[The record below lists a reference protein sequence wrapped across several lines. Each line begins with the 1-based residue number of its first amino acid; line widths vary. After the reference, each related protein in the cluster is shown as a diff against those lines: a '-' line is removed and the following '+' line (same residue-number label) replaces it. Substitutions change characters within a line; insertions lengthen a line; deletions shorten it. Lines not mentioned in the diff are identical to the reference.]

1 MLRVSLLG
9 EQVIADDETGAVLT
23 RSPRSVALVAHLV
36 VHAGL
41 AQPRRLI
48 AGLFWPDSTDAQAL
62 TNLRRELHQ
71 LRRVL
76 GDPPSLAVTGRDLC
90 WRDTPSSRVDVRE
103 FDLARRAA
111 LAAADPG
118 EVAAHGQAAFAA
130 YRGELLPGLADDWV
144 LAARAELDRQCVEL
158 CDLLCR
164 TPSGDPAV
172 ALEAARRRIRL
183 RPLEETGYRTLMGLQ
198 ADAGDRAGAVS
209 TYHRCASVLERE
221 LGVVPAEPTR
231 AALRRL
237 LARPDPEPRRAA
249 APGLVGRAAEVA
261 RLGERWRAAASGRAG
276 VVLVRGDAGVGKTR
290 LVAELAA
297 LARAEGAVVAV
308 GRCFGTAGRVAL
320 APVAEWL
327 RTPAVQRAATSLD
340 PVWRTE
346 VDRLLPAARPTAA
359 GHPTVDAWQRLRFFE
374 GLARA
379 LTAGGR
385 PVLLVLD
392 NVQWCDEETRAFLAF
407 CLGLLPAAPLL
418 VAGTLRDGDLDARVA
433 AWTAQLRDDG
443 KLTELPLRPF
453 DADGT
458 AHLGEAVAGRP
469 LSASDRAVLHAA
481 TGGFPLYV
489 VEALRTNDSP
499 PSGRLTGVLRARL
512 EQPGPAAREVAG
524 LAAAAGRDFTL
535 ELLTEASDLDA
546 DTVVDAVDELWR
558 RRIVREFAGGYD
570 FAHDLLRE
578 AAYQQVSPPRRWL
591 LHRRL
596 AQGME
601 LLHADDTDAVAAE
614 LAEQYARGGRP
625 DRAVAH
631 YRRAA
636 AVAAGTFAH
645 AEAIRLLKAA
655 LALVRARPAS
665 ANRDRAEL
673 ELLEALAGPLN
684 AHHGYSSPELQHV
697 LERSLALAESSG
709 SKEAALTALL
719 ELWSSRFVQG
729 RTAEAHEAAER
740 ALALLAPG
748 TSAEQDGSA
757 HFIVAGSSLSLG
769 HDPAEA
775 LRHFELGADR
785 TRGASSWPIGTRP
798 DVHGPAWAAHA
809 HWLLGHDEAAV
820 ASSAAAITLA
830 REIEQPYSLAIALAY
845 AGITHQMRRDRRA
858 LWAAVTE
865 LHELCDRYGFAYYRE
880 WALVLGG
887 WSRGGAAGL
896 AAAQDGVAHLKAEGS
911 FARMPY
917 WLSLV
922 AELAGPEAARAT
934 LDAALAAGEARDD
947 RWWLPDVLRLRAA
960 HDADPVPRLRAA
972 AELARVQ
979 GSVALLRRAEADL
992 GAFGGPGG
1000 GAPGSGRSPGSRSVR
1015 SAS

>member
-9 EQVIADDETGAVLT
+9 EQVIADDESGAVLT

-36 VHAGL
+36 VHAGR
-41 AQPRRLI
+41 AQPRRLL

-76 GDPPSLAVTGRDLC
+76 GDPPALTVTGQDLC

-103 FDLARRAA
+103 FAAAHRAA

-118 EVAAHGQAAFAA
+118 AAVAHARAALAA
-130 YRGELLPGLADDWV
+130 YRDELLPGLADDWV
-144 LAARAELDRQCVEL
+144 LAARAELERQCVEL
-158 CDLLCR
+158 CDLICR
-164 TPSGDPAV
+164 TPSGDPAA
-172 ALEAARRRIRL
+172 ALAAARRRIAL

-198 ADAGDRAGAVS
+198 AEAGDRAGAVS

-249 APGLVGRAAEVA
+249 APGLVGRAAELA
-261 RLGERWRAAASGRAG
+261 RLGELWRTAAAGRAG
-276 VVLVRGDAGVGKTR
+276 FVLVRGDAGVGKTR
-290 LVAELAA
+290 LVTELAG
-297 LARAEGAVVAV
+297 LARAEGAVVAA
-308 GRCFGTAGRVAL
+308 GRCFGTPGRLAL

-327 RTPAVQRAATSLD
+327 RTPAVQKAAAALD
-340 PVWRTE
+340 PVWRAE
-346 VDRLLPAARPTAA
+346 VDRLLPATRTTGEHA
-359 GHPTVDAWQRLRFFE
+359 VVEAWQRLRFFE

-392 NVQWCDEETRAFLAF
+392 NAQWCDEETGAFVAF
-407 CLGLLPAAPLL
+407 CLGLLPEAPLL
-418 VAGTLRDGDLDARVA
+418 VVATLRDGDPGAGVA
-433 AWTAQLRDDG
+433 AWTGQLRDDG
-443 KLTELPLRPF
+443 RLAELPLRPF
-453 DADGT
+453 DAAGT
-458 AHLGEAVAGRP
+458 ARLAEAVAGRP
-469 LSASDRAVLHAA
+469 LSTSDRDLLHAA
-481 TGGFPLYV
+481 TGGYPLYV
-489 VEALRTNDSP
+489 VEALRAHDSP
-499 PSGRLTGVLRARL
+499 PAEGLAAVLRTRL
-512 EQPGPAAREVAG
+512 EQPGPAAREIAG
-524 LAAAAGRDFTL
+524 LAAAAGRDVTL

-558 RRIVREFAGGYD
+558 RRLVREFGGSYD
-570 FAHDLLRE
+570 FTHDLLRE
-578 AAYQQVSPPRRWL
+578 AAYEQISPPRRWL

-596 AQGME
+596 AQGLE
-601 LLHADDTDAVAAE
+601 LLHAGDTDAVAAQ

-645 AEAIRLLKAA
+645 AEAIRLLREA
-655 LALVRARPAS
+655 LDLVRARPAS
-665 ANRDRAEL
+665 GNRDRDEL
-673 ELLEALAGPLN
+673 AVLEALAGPLN
-684 AHHGYSSPELQHV
+684 AHQGYSSPELQRT
-697 LERSLALAESSG
+697 LERSLALAESLG
-709 SKEAALTALL
+709 DEEAALTALL

-729 RTAEAHEAAER
+729 RTVQAHEAAER
-740 ALALLAPG
+740 ALGLLAPG
-748 TSAEQDGSA
+748 TSAEQGGSA

-775 LRHFELGADR
+775 LKHFELGAER

-809 HWLLGHDEAAV
+809 HWLLGDEDAAV
-820 ASSAAAITLA
+820 ACGAEAIALA
-830 REIEQPYSLAIALAY
+830 RRIDHPYSLAIALAY
-845 AGITHQMRRDRRA
+845 AGITHQMRGDRRA
-858 LWAAVTE
+858 LEQAVAE
-865 LHELCDRYGFAYYRE
+865 LRALCDRYGFAYYRE

-887 WSRGGAAGL
+887 WARGGAAGL
-896 AAAQDGVAHLKAEGS
+896 AAAQEGVANLKAEGS

-922 AELAGPEAARAT
+922 AELSAPEAARAT

-947 RWWLPDVLRLRAA
+947 RWWLPEVLRLRAG

-979 GSVALLRRAEADL
+979 GSTALRERAEADL
-992 GAFGGPGG
+992 RRYP
-1000 GAPGSGRSPGSRSVR
+1000 R
-1015 SAS
+1015 

>member
-9 EQVIADDETGAVLT
+9 EQVITDDETGAVLT

-41 AQPRRLI
+41 AQPRRLL

-76 GDPPSLAVTGRDLC
+76 GELPSLAVTGRDLC

-111 LAAADPG
+111 LSASDPG
-118 EVAAHGQAAFAA
+118 DVVAHARAALAA

-144 LAARAELDRQCVEL
+144 LAARAELERQCVEL
-158 CDLLCR
+158 CDVLCR
-164 TPSGDPAV
+164 TPAGDPAV
-172 ALEAARRRIRL
+172 ALAAARLRIRL

-249 APGLVGRAAEVA
+249 APGLVGRAGELA
-261 RLGERWRAAASGRAG
+261 RLGDAWRAAAAGRAG
-276 VVLVRGDAGVGKTR
+276 IVLVRGDAGVGKTR

-297 LARAEGAVVAV
+297 LARAEGAVVAA
-308 GRCFGTAGRVAL
+308 GRCYGTPGRVAL

-327 RTPAVQRAATSLD
+327 RTPAVQRAAASLD

-346 VDRLLPAARPTAA
+346 VDRLLPAARPAA
-359 GHPTVDAWQRLRFFE
+359 RGHPTVDAWQRLRFFE

-392 NVQWCDEETRAFLAF
+392 NVQWCDEETGAFLAF
-407 CLGLLPAAPLL
+407 CLGLLPDAPLL
-418 VAGTLRDGDLDARVA
+418 VAGTLRDSDLDPGVA

-469 LSASDRAVLHAA
+469 LSTSDRTLLHAA
-481 TGGFPLYV
+481 TGGYPLYV

-558 RRIVREFAGGYD
+558 RRIVREFGGGYD
-570 FAHDLLRE
+570 FTHDLLRE

-601 LLHADDTDAVAAE
+601 LLHADDTDAVAAQ

-645 AEAIRLLKAA
+645 AEAIRLLKKA
-655 LALVRARPAS
+655 LDLVRERPAS
-665 ANRDRAEL
+665 GNRDRAEL
-673 ELLEALAGPLN
+673 AVLEALAGPLN
-684 AHHGYSSPELQHV
+684 AHHGYSSPELQQV
-697 LERSLALAESSG
+697 LERSLALAESAG
-709 SKEAALTALL
+709 SKESALTVLL

-740 ALALLAPG
+740 ALSLLAPG

-769 HDPAEA
+769 HDPADA
-775 LRHFELGADR
+775 LRHFEVGAER

-809 HWLLGHDEAAV
+809 HWLLGHDDAAV
-820 ASSAAAITLA
+820 ASSAAAIAVA
-830 REIEQPYSLAIALAY
+830 RGIEQPYSLAIALAY
-845 AGITHQMRRDRRA
+845 AGMTHQMRRDRRA
-858 LWAAVTE
+858 LWEVVTE
-865 LHELCDRYGFAYYRE
+865 LHDLCDRYGFAYYRE

-896 AAAQDGVAHLKAEGS
+896 AAAQEGVAHLKAEGS

-917 WLSLV
+917 WLTLV
-922 AELAGPEAARAT
+922 AELSGPAAARAT

-947 RWWLPDVLRLRAA
+947 RWWLPEVLRLRAA
-960 HDADPVPRLRAA
+960 HDPDPVPRLRAA
-972 AELARVQ
+972 AELARAQ
-979 GSVALLRRAEADL
+979 GSAALLRRAEADL
-992 GAFGGPGG
+992 GAFGG
-1000 GAPGSGRSPGSRSVR
+1000 GASG
-1015 SAS
+1015 

>member
-9 EQVIADDETGAVLT
+9 EQVIADDESGAVLT

-36 VHAGL
+36 VHAGR
-41 AQPRRLI
+41 AQPRRLL

-76 GDPPSLAVTGRDLC
+76 GDPPALTVTGQDLC

-103 FDLARRAA
+103 FAAAHRAA
-111 LAAADPG
+111 LAAAEPG
-118 EVAAHGQAAFAA
+118 EAVAHARAALAA

-144 LAARAELDRQCVEL
+144 LAARAELERQCVEL
-158 CDLLCR
+158 CDLICR
-164 TPSGDPAV
+164 TPSGDPAA
-172 ALEAARRRIRL
+172 ALAAARRRIAL

-198 ADAGDRAGAVS
+198 AEAGDRAGAVS

-249 APGLVGRAAEVA
+249 APGLVGRAAELA
-261 RLGERWRAAASGRAG
+261 RLGELWRTAAAGRAG
-276 VVLVRGDAGVGKTR
+276 FVLVRGDAGVGKTR
-290 LVAELAA
+290 LVTELAG
-297 LARAEGAVVAV
+297 LARADGAVVAA
-308 GRCFGTAGRVAL
+308 GRCFPAPGRLAL

-327 RTPAVQRAATSLD
+327 RTPAVRQAAASLD
-340 PVWRTE
+340 PVWRAE
-346 VDRLLPAARPTAA
+346 VDRLVPATRTSGEHA
-359 GHPTVDAWQRLRFFE
+359 VVEAWQRLRFFE

-392 NVQWCDEETRAFLAF
+392 NAQWCDEETGAFVAF
-407 CLGLLPAAPLL
+407 CLGLLPEAPLL
-418 VAGTLRDGDLDARVA
+418 VVATLRDGDPAAGVA
-433 AWTAQLRDDG
+433 AWTGQLRDDG
-443 KLTELPLRPF
+443 RLTELPLRPF

-458 AHLGEAVAGRP
+458 ARLGAAVAGRP
-469 LSASDRAVLHAA
+469 LSTSDRDLLHAA
-481 TGGFPLYV
+481 TGGYPLYV
-489 VEALRTNDSP
+489 VEALRAHDSP
-499 PSGRLTGVLRARL
+499 PAEGLAAVLRTRL
-512 EQPGPAAREVAG
+512 EQPGPAAREIAG
-524 LAAAAGRDFTL
+524 LAAAAGRDVTL

-558 RRIVREFAGGYD
+558 RRLVREFGGSYD
-570 FAHDLLRE
+570 FTHDLLRE
-578 AAYQQVSPPRRWL
+578 AAYEQISPPRRWL

-596 AQGME
+596 AQGLE
-601 LLHADDTDAVAAE
+601 LLHAGDTDAVAAQ

-645 AEAIRLLKAA
+645 AEAIRLLREA
-655 LALVRARPAS
+655 LDLVRARPAS
-665 ANRDRAEL
+665 GNRDRDEL
-673 ELLEALAGPLN
+673 AVLEALAGPLN
-684 AHHGYSSPELQHV
+684 AHQGYSSPELQRT
-697 LERSLALAESSG
+697 LERSLALAESLG
-709 SKEAALTALL
+709 DEEAALTALL

-729 RTAEAHEAAER
+729 RTVQAHEAAER
-740 ALALLAPG
+740 ALELLAPG
-748 TSAEQDGSA
+748 TSAEQSGSA

-775 LRHFELGADR
+775 LRHFDLGAER

-809 HWLLGHDEAAV
+809 HWLLGHEDAAV
-820 ASSAAAITLA
+820 ACGAEAIALA
-830 REIEQPYSLAIALAY
+830 RRIDHPYSLAIALAY
-845 AGITHQMRRDRRA
+845 AGITHQMRGDRRA
-858 LWAAVTE
+858 LGQAVAE
-865 LHELCDRYGFAYYRE
+865 LRALCDRYGFAYYRE

-887 WSRGGAAGL
+887 WARGDATGL
-896 AAAQDGVAHLKAEGS
+896 AAAQQGVANLKAEGS

-922 AELAGPEAARAT
+922 AELSPPEAARAT

-947 RWWLPDVLRLRAA
+947 RWWLPEVLRLRAA
-960 HDADPVPRLRAA
+960 HDVDPVPRLRAA
-972 AELARVQ
+972 VELARAQ
-979 GSVALLRRAEADL
+979 GSTALRERAEADL
-992 GAFGGPGG
+992 
-1000 GAPGSGRSPGSRSVR
+1000 RRR
-1015 SAS
+1015 R

>member
-9 EQVIADDETGAVLT
+9 EQVIADDESGAVLT
-23 RSPRSVALVAHLV
+23 RSPRSVALVAYLV

-41 AQPRRLI
+41 AQPRRRI

-103 FDLARRAA
+103 FAAAHRAA
-111 LAAADPG
+111 LAAGDDGGLAHAH
-118 EVAAHGQAAFAA
+118 AALAA

-158 CDLLCR
+158 CDLICR
-164 TPSGDPAV
+164 TPSGDPAA
-172 ALEAARRRIRL
+172 ALAAARRRIRL

-198 ADAGDRAGAVS
+198 AEAGDRAGAVS

-221 LGVVPAEPTR
+221 LGVGPAEPTR

-237 LARPDPEPRRAA
+237 LARPEPEVRRAA
-249 APGLVGRAAEVA
+249 APGLVGRAAELA
-261 RLGERWRAAASGRAG
+261 RLGEAWRTASAGRAG

-290 LVAELAA
+290 LVTELAG
-297 LARAEGAVVAV
+297 LARADGAVVAA
-308 GRCFGTAGRVAL
+308 GRCFGSAGRLPL
-320 APVAEWL
+320 APVADWL
-327 RTPAVQRAATSLD
+327 RTPAVQRAAVALD
-340 PVWRTE
+340 PVWRAE
-346 VDRLLPAARPTAA
+346 VDRLLPAARPAA
-359 GHPTVDAWQRLRFFE
+359 GGHPAVDAWQRLRFFE

-379 LTAGGR
+379 LTAGGQ

-392 NVQWCDEETRAFLAF
+392 NVQWCDEETGAFLAF
-407 CLGLLPAAPLL
+407 CLGLLPDAPLL
-418 VAGTLRDGDLDARVA
+418 VAATLRDGDVDARVES
-433 AWTAQLRDDG
+433 WTTHLRDEG
-443 KLTELPLRPF
+443 KLTELALRPF

-458 AHLGEAVAGRP
+458 ARLGEAVAGRP
-469 LSASDRAVLHAA
+469 LSPSDRTLLHAA

-489 VEALRTNDSP
+489 VEALRANASP
-499 PSGRLTGVLRARL
+499 PSGRLSGVLRARL

-558 RRIVREFAGGYD
+558 RRLVREVGGGYD
-570 FAHDLLRE
+570 FTHDLLRD

-596 AQGME
+596 AQGLE
-601 LLHADDTDAVAAE
+601 LLHAGDTDAVAAQ

-625 DRAVAH
+625 DRAVEH

-636 AVAAGTFAH
+636 AVAARTFAH
-645 AEAIRLLKAA
+645 AEAIRLLGEA
-655 LALVRARPAS
+655 LTLVRARPAS
-665 ANRDRAEL
+665 GNRDRAEL
-673 ELLEALAGPLN
+673 AVLEALAGPLN
-684 AHHGYSSPELQHV
+684 ARHGYSSPELQHV
-697 LERSLALAESSG
+697 LERSLALAEAVG
-709 SKEAALTALL
+709 SKDSALTALL

-729 RTAEAHEAAER
+729 RTALAHESAER
-740 ALALLAPG
+740 ALTLVPG
-748 TSAEQDGSA
+748 TNPALSGSA
-757 HFIVAGSSLSLG
+757 HFIVAGSSVSLG
-769 HDPAEA
+769 RPAEG
-775 LRHFELGADR
+775 LRHFELGAER
-785 TRGASSWPIGTRP
+785 TRDASTWPIGTRP
-798 DVHGPAWAAHA
+798 DIHGPAWAAHA
-809 HWLLGHDEAAV
+809 HWLLGHDDAAV
-820 ASSAAAITLA
+820 ASSAEAVGRARAAGH
-830 REIEQPYSLAIALAY
+830 PYSLTIALAY
-845 AGITHQMRRDRRA
+845 AGITHQLRRDRRA
-858 LWAAVTE
+858 LWAAVAE
-865 LHELCDRYGFAYYRE
+865 LHDLCDRYGFAYYRE

-896 AAAQDGVAHLKAEGS
+896 AAAQEGVANLKAEGA

-917 WLSLV
+917 WLTLV
-922 AELAGPEAARAT
+922 ADLSAPEAARAT

-947 RWWLPDVLRLRAA
+947 RWWLPEVLRLRAA
-960 HDADPVPRLRAA
+960 HDTDPVPRLRAA
-972 AELARVQ
+972 AELARAH
-979 GSVALLRRAEADL
+979 GSVALLRRCEADL
-992 GAFGGPGG
+992 GVRA
-1000 GAPGSGRSPGSRSVR
+1000 ASGRS
-1015 SAS
+1015 

>member
-9 EQVIADDETGAVLT
+9 EQVIADDESGAVLT

-36 VHAGL
+36 VHAGR
-41 AQPRRLI
+41 AQPRRLL

-76 GDPPSLAVTGRDLC
+76 GDPPSLTVTGQDLC
-90 WRDTPSSRVDVRE
+90 WRDTSSSRVDVRE
-103 FDLARRAA
+103 FDVARMAA

-118 EVAAHGQAAFAA
+118 EAVAHAGAALAT
-130 YRGELLPGLADDWV
+130 YRGELLPALADDWV

-158 CDLLCR
+158 CDLICR
-164 TPSGDPAV
+164 TSSADPAA
-172 ALEAARRRIRL
+172 ALAAARRRIAL

-198 ADAGDRAGAVS
+198 AEAGDRAGAVS
-209 TYHRCASVLERE
+209 TYHRCASILERE

-237 LARPDPEPRRAA
+237 LARPDHEPRRAA
-249 APGLVGRAAEVA
+249 APGLVGRAAELA
-261 RLGERWRAAASGRAG
+261 RLGETWRAAAAGRAG
-276 VVLVRGDAGVGKTR
+276 FVLVRGDAGVGKTR
-290 LVAELAA
+290 LVAELAG
-297 LARAEGAVVAV
+297 LARAEGAVVAA
-308 GRCFGTAGRVAL
+308 GRCFGTPGRLAL
-320 APVAEWL
+320 APVADWL
-327 RTPAVQRAATSLD
+327 RTPAVQRAAAALD
-340 PVWRTE
+340 PVWRAE
-346 VDRLLPAARPTAA
+346 VDRLLPATRTAVGGPLRDA
-359 GHPTVDAWQRLRFFE
+359 GAWQRLRFFE

-392 NVQWCDEETRAFLAF
+392 NAQWCDEETGAFLTF
-407 CLGLLPAAPLL
+407 CLGLLPDAPLL
-418 VAGTLRDGDLDARVA
+418 VAGTLREGDQDRGVT

-443 KLTELPLRPF
+443 RLTELPLRPF
-453 DADGT
+453 DAVGT
-458 AHLGEAVAGRP
+458 ARLGEAVAGRA
-469 LSASDRAVLHAA
+469 LSASDRELLYAA
-481 TGGFPLYV
+481 TGGYPLYV
-489 VEALRTNDSP
+489 VEALRAHDSP
-499 PSGRLTGVLRARL
+499 PAEGLAAVLRTRL
-512 EQPGPAAREVAG
+512 EQPGPAAREIAG

-535 ELLTEASDLDA
+535 DLLTEASDLDA

-558 RRIVREFAGGYD
+558 RRIVREFGGAYD
-570 FAHDLLRE
+570 FTHDLLRE

-596 AQGME
+596 AQGLE
-601 LLHADDTDAVAAE
+601 LLHAEDTDAVAAQ
-614 LAEQYARGGRP
+614 LAVQYARGGRP

-645 AEAIRLLKAA
+645 AEAIRLLREA
-655 LALVRARPAS
+655 LVLVRARPAS
-665 ANRDRAEL
+665 GHRDRDEL
-673 ELLEALAGPLN
+673 AVLEALAGPLN
-684 AHHGYSSPELQHV
+684 AHQGYSSPELQRT
-697 LERSLALAESSG
+697 LERSLALAESLG
-709 SKEAALTALL
+709 DGEAALTALL

-729 RTAEAHEAAER
+729 RTADAYEAAER
-740 ALALLAPG
+740 ALALIVPG
-748 TSAEQDGSA
+748 TSAEQSGSA

-775 LRHFELGADR
+775 LRHFDLGAER

-809 HWLLGHDEAAV
+809 HWLLGHDDAAV
-820 ASSAAAITLA
+820 ACGAEAIALA
-830 REIEQPYSLAIALAY
+830 RRIDQPYSLAIALAY

-858 LWAAVTE
+858 LGAVAAE
-865 LHELCDRYGFAYYRE
+865 LRALCDRYGFAYYRE

-887 WSRGGAAGL
+887 WSLGGAAGL
-896 AAAQDGVAHLKAEGS
+896 AAAQRGLANLKAEGA

-917 WLSLV
+917 WLALV
-922 AELAGPEAARAT
+922 AELSAPDAARAT
-934 LDAALAAGEARDD
+934 LDAALAAGQARDD
-947 RWWLPDVLRLRAA
+947 RWWLPEVLRLRAA
-960 HDADPVPRLRAA
+960 YDADPVPRLRAA
-972 AELARVQ
+972 AELARAQ

-992 GAFGGPGG
+992 A
-1000 GAPGSGRSPGSRSVR
+1000 GRSPS
-1015 SAS
+1015 

>member
-9 EQVIADDETGAVLT
+9 EQVIADDPAGTVLT

-36 VHAGL
+36 VHAGRP
-41 AQPRRLI
+41 QPRRLL

-76 GDPPSLAVTGRDLC
+76 GDPPSLAVTGQDLC

-103 FDLARRAA
+103 FALAHQAA
-111 LAAADPG
+111 LAASDPG
-118 EVAAHGQAAFAA
+118 EAVAHARTALAA

-144 LAARAELDRQCVEL
+144 LAARAELERQCVEL
-158 CDLLCR
+158 CDLICR
-164 TPSGDPAV
+164 TPAGDPAA
-172 ALEAARRRIRL
+172 ALAAARRPIRL

-237 LARPDPEPRRAA
+237 LVRAGPEVRRAA
-249 APGLVGRAAEVA
+249 ATGLVGRAAELT
-261 RLGERWRAAASGRAG
+261 RLGQRWHAAAAGRPG

-290 LVAELAA
+290 LVTELAG
-297 LARAEGAVVAV
+297 LARADGAVVAT
-308 GRCFGTAGRVAL
+308 GRCFGSAGRLPL
-320 APVAEWL
+320 APVADWL
-327 RTPAVQRAATSLD
+327 RTPAVQRAGAALD
-340 PVWRTE
+340 PVWRAE
-346 VDRLLPAARPTAA
+346 VERLLPAARPATG

-392 NVQWCDEETRAFLAF
+392 NVQWCDEETLAFLAF
-407 CLGLLPAAPLL
+407 ALGLLPDAPLL
-418 VAGTLRDGDLDARVA
+418 VAGTLRDGDLDPGLA
-433 AWTAQLRDDG
+433 AWTSQLRDDG

-458 AHLGEAVAGRP
+458 AHLAEAVAGHP
-469 LSASDRAVLHAA
+469 LPAADHALLHAA

-489 VEALRTNDSP
+489 VEALRTRDSP
-499 PSGRLTGVLRARL
+499 PSGRLDGVLRTRL
-512 EQPGPAAREVAG
+512 EQPGPAAREIAG
-524 LAAAAGRDFTL
+524 LAAAAGRDVTL

-546 DTVVDAVDELWR
+546 DTVVEAVDELWR
-558 RRIVREFAGGYD
+558 RRILREVGGGYD
-570 FAHDLLRE
+570 FTHDLLRE

-596 AQGME
+596 AQGLE
-601 LLHADDTDAVAAE
+601 LLHAEDPDAVAAQ

-625 DRAVAH
+625 DRAVEH

-636 AVAAGTFAH
+636 AVAARTFAH
-645 AEAIRLLKAA
+645 AEAIRLLEEA
-655 LALVRARPAS
+655 LTLVRARPAS
-665 ANRDRAEL
+665 GNRDRAEL
-673 ELLEALAGPLN
+673 AVLEALAGPLN
-684 AHHGYSSPELQHV
+684 AHRGYSSPELQHV
-697 LERSLALAESSG
+697 LERSLELAESSG
-709 SKEAALTALL
+709 SKESALTALL

-729 RTAEAHEAAER
+729 RTAEAHQAAER
-740 ALALLAPG
+740 ALTLVRPG
-748 TSAEQDGSA
+748 TRAEQSGSA
-757 HFIVAGSSLSLG
+757 HFIVAGSALSLG

-775 LRHFELGADR
+775 LRHFELGVER
-785 TRGASSWPIGTRP
+785 TRDASSWPIGTRP

-809 HWLLGHDEAAV
+809 HWLLGHDDAAV
-820 ASSAAAITLA
+820 ASSADAIALA
-830 REIEQPYSLAIALAY
+830 RRIEQPYSLAIALAY
-845 AGITHQMRRDRRA
+845 AGITHQMRRDRTA
-858 LWAAVTE
+858 LWAAVSE
-865 LHELCDRYGFAYYRE
+865 LHALCDRYGFAYYRE
-880 WALVLGG
+880 WALLLGG
-887 WSRGGAAGL
+887 WARGDAAGL
-896 AAAQDGVAHLKAEGS
+896 AAAQQGVANLKAEGS

-922 AELAGPEAARAT
+922 AELADAETARAT

-947 RWWLPDVLRLRAA
+947 RWWLPEVLRLRAA
-960 HDADPVPRLRAA
+960 HDVDPGPRLRAA
-972 AELARVQ
+972 AELARAQ
-979 GSVALLRRAEADL
+979 GSVALRRRAEADL
-992 GAFGGPGG
+992 G
-1000 GAPGSGRSPGSRSVR
+1000 VR
-1015 SAS
+1015 LPS

>member
-9 EQVIADDETGAVLT
+9 EQVIADDTTGTVLT

-41 AQPRRLI
+41 AQPRRLL

-103 FDLARRAA
+103 FDLAHQAA
-111 LAAADPG
+111 LAAEDPG
-118 EVAAHGQAAFAA
+118 AAVAHARTALAA

-144 LAARAELDRQCVEL
+144 LAARAELDRRCVEL
-158 CDLLCR
+158 CDLICS
-164 TPSGDPAV
+164 TPAGDPAA
-172 ALEAARRRIRL
+172 ALAAARRRIRL

-237 LARPDPEPRRAA
+237 LARPGPEVRRAA
-249 APGLVGRAAEVA
+249 ATALVGRAAELA
-261 RLGERWRAAASGRAG
+261 RLGERWHAAAAGRAG
-276 VVLVRGDAGVGKTR
+276 VVLVRGDPGVGKTR
-290 LVAELAA
+290 LVTELAG
-297 LARAEGAVVAV
+297 LARAEGAVVAT
-308 GRCFGTAGRVAL
+308 GRCFGSAGRLPL
-320 APVAEWL
+320 APVADWL
-327 RTPAVQRAATSLD
+327 RTPALQRATGSLD
-340 PVWRTE
+340 PLWRAE
-346 VDRLLPAARPTAA
+346 VARLLPAARPDGGQATLE
-359 GHPTVDAWQRLRFFE
+359 AWQRPRFFE

-392 NVQWCDEETRAFLAF
+392 NVQWCDEETGAFLAF
-407 CLGLLPAAPLL
+407 CLGLLPDAPLL
-418 VAGTLRDGDLDARVA
+418 VAATLREGTPAPGVPS
-433 AWTAQLRDDG
+433 WTAQLRDDG
-443 KLTELPLRPF
+443 RLTELPLGPF
-453 DADGT
+453 DAGGT
-458 AHLGEAVAGRP
+458 ALLGEAVAGRP
-469 LSASDRAVLHAA
+469 LTASDREVLHAA
-481 TGGFPLYV
+481 TGGYPLFV
-489 VEALRTNDSP
+489 VEALRAGDAP
-499 PSGRLTGVLRARL
+499 PTESLGAVLRARL
-512 EQPGPAAREVAG
+512 AQPGPAAREVAG

-558 RRIVREFAGGYD
+558 RRILREVGGGYD
-570 FAHDLLRE
+570 FTHDLLRE

-596 AQGME
+596 AQGLE
-601 LLHADDTDAVAAE
+601 LLHADDADAVAAQ

-625 DRAVAH
+625 DRAVTS

-636 AVAAGTFAH
+636 AVATRTFAH
-645 AEAIRLLKAA
+645 AEAIRLLEAA

-665 ANRDRAEL
+665 GTRDRTEHAVLDE
-673 ELLEALAGPLN
+673 LAGPLN
-684 AHHGYSSPELQHV
+684 ARHGYSSPQLQQTV
-697 LERSLALAESSG
+697 ERALVLAE
-709 SKEAALTALL
+709 AAGDPAATVTALL
-719 ELWSSRFVQG
+719 AVFSSRFVQG
-729 RTAEAHEAAER
+729 RTAQAHEVAER
-740 ALALLAPG
+740 ALELLGPDAAAAETG
-748 TSAEQDGSA
+748 TA
-757 HFIVAGSSLSLG
+757 HFAYAGSSVSLG
-769 HDPAEA
+769 RPAA
-775 LRHFELGADR
+775 AVRHFALAAAR
-785 TRGASSWPIGTRP
+785 TRDLPRLPVGTRP

-809 HWLLGHDEAAV
+809 HWLLGDDDAAV
-820 ASSAAAITLA
+820 ASAAEAVA
-830 REIEQPYSLAIALAY
+830 RARAVDDPYSLAIGLAY
-845 AGITHQMRRDRRA
+845 AGVTHQMRRDGPA
-858 LWAAVTE
+858 LWAAVSE
-865 LHELCDRYGFAYYRE
+865 LHALCDRYGFAYYRE

-896 AAAQDGVAHLKAEGS
+896 AAAQEGVANLKAEGS

-917 WLSLV
+917 WLALV
-922 AELAGPEAARAT
+922 AELAEPAAARAT

-947 RWWLPDVLRLRAA
+947 RWWLPEVLRLRAA

-972 AELARVQ
+972 AELARAQ
-979 GSVALLRRAEADL
+979 GSVALRRRAEADL
-992 GAFGGPGG
+992 G
-1000 GAPGSGRSPGSRSVR
+1000 VR
-1015 SAS
+1015 LPS

>member
-9 EQVIADDETGAVLT
+9 EQVIADEETGTVLT

-41 AQPRRLI
+41 AQPRRRI

-76 GDPPSLAVTGRDLC
+76 GDPPSLDVTGRDLC

-103 FDLARRAA
+103 FDAARRAA
-111 LAAADPG
+111 LAAEDPG
-118 EVAAHGQAAFAA
+118 EVLGHARAALAL

-158 CDLLCR
+158 CDLICA
-164 TPSGDPAV
+164 TPSGDPAA
-172 ALEAARRRIRL
+172 ALAAARRRIRL

-209 TYHRCASVLERE
+209 TYHQCASVLERE
-221 LGVVPAEPTR
+221 LGVVPSEPTR

-237 LARPDPEPRRAA
+237 LARPEPEPRRAA
-249 APGLVGRAAEVA
+249 VLGLVGRAAELA
-261 RLGERWRAAASGRAG
+261 RLGELWRAAAAGRSGM
-276 VVLVRGDAGVGKTR
+276 VLVRGDAGVGKTR
-290 LVAELAA
+290 LVGELAA
-297 LARAEGAVVAV
+297 LARAEGAVVAA
-308 GRCFGTAGRVAL
+308 GRCFGTPGRLAL
-320 APVAEWL
+320 APVADWL
-327 RTPAVQRAATSLD
+327 RTPAVQRAAASLD
-340 PVWRTE
+340 PVWRAE
-346 VDRLLPAARPTAA
+346 VDRLLPATPPVAG

-392 NVQWCDEETRAFLAF
+392 NAQWCDEETSAFVTF
-407 CLGLLPAAPLL
+407 CLGLLPKAPLL
-418 VAGTLRDGDLDARVA
+418 VAGTLRDGDLDARVES
-433 AWTAQLRDDG
+433 WTAQLRDDG
-443 KLTELPLRPF
+443 RLAELPLRPF

-469 LSASDRAVLHAA
+469 LSESDRTVLYAA

-489 VEALRTNDSP
+489 VEALRTSASP
-499 PSGRLTGVLRARL
+499 PSGRLAGVLRARL
-512 EQPGPAAREVAG
+512 EQPGAAAREVAG

-558 RRIVREFAGGYD
+558 RRIVREFGGSYD
-570 FAHDLLRE
+570 FTHDLLRE

-596 AQGME
+596 AQGLE
-601 LLHADDTDAVAAE
+601 LLHAEDTDAVAAQ

-631 YRRAA
+631 YRQAA
-636 AVAAGTFAH
+636 SVAARTFAH
-645 AEAIRLLKAA
+645 AEAIRLLNEA

-665 ANRDRAEL
+665 GNRDRDEL
-673 ELLEALAGPLN
+673 AVLEALAGPLN
-684 AHHGYSSPELQHV
+684 AHQGYSSPELQRV
-697 LERSLALAESSG
+697 LERSLALAESLG
-709 SKEAALTALL
+709 SKESALTALL

-729 RTAEAHEAAER
+729 KTVQAHEAAER
-740 ALALLAPG
+740 SLTLIAPG
-748 TSAEQDGSA
+748 TSAEQSGSA

-769 HDPAEA
+769 HPGEA
-775 LRHFELGADR
+775 LRHFELGAER
-785 TRGASSWPIGTRP
+785 TRGASTWPIGTRP
-798 DVHGPAWAAHA
+798 DIHGPAWAAHA
-809 HWLLGHDEAAV
+809 HWLLGHDDEAV
-820 ASSAAAITLA
+820 ASSDRAIALA
-830 REIEQPYSLAIALAY
+830 RRIDHPYSLTIALAY

-858 LWAAVTE
+858 LWAAVSE
-865 LHELCDRYGFAYYRE
+865 LHALCDRFGFAYYRE

-896 AAAQDGVAHLKAEGS
+896 AAAQEGVANLKAAGS

-917 WLSLV
+917 WLTLV
-922 AELAGPEAARAT
+922 ADLSAPEAARAT
-934 LDAALAAGEARDD
+934 LDAALAAAEARDD
-947 RWWLPDVLRLRAA
+947 RWWLPEVLRLRAA
-960 HDADPVPRLRAA
+960 FDADRVPRLRAA
-972 AELARVQ
+972 AGLARAQ
-979 GSVALLRRAEADL
+979 GSVALLWRAEADL
-992 GAFGGPGG
+992 GVRPAAGG
-1000 GAPGSGRSPGSRSVR
+1000 R
-1015 SAS
+1015 

>member
-9 EQVIADDETGAVLT
+9 EQVIADDESGAVLT

-36 VHAGL
+36 VHAGR
-41 AQPRRLI
+41 AQPRRLL

-76 GDPPSLAVTGRDLC
+76 GDPPSLSVTGQDLC

-103 FDLARRAA
+103 FAVAHRAA
-111 LAAADPG
+111 LAAEDPG
-118 EVAAHGQAAFAA
+118 DAVGHARVALAA

-144 LAARAELDRQCVEL
+144 LAARAELERQCVEL
-158 CDLLCR
+158 CDLICR
-164 TPSGDPAV
+164 TPSGDPAT
-172 ALEAARRRIRL
+172 ALAAARRRIAL

-198 ADAGDRAGAVS
+198 AEAGDRAGAVS

-237 LARPDPEPRRAA
+237 LVRPDAEPRRAA
-249 APGLVGRAAEVA
+249 APGLVGRAAELA
-261 RLGERWRAAASGRAG
+261 RLGELWRTAAAGRAG
-276 VVLVRGDAGVGKTR
+276 LVLVRGDAGVGKTR
-290 LVAELAA
+290 LVTELAGA
-297 LARAEGAVVAV
+297 ARAEGATVAA
-308 GRCFGTAGRVAL
+308 GRCFGTPGRLAL

-327 RTPAVQRAATSLD
+327 RTPAVQRAAAALD
-340 PVWRTE
+340 PVWRAE
-346 VDRLLPAARPTAA
+346 VDRLRPATRTAGG
-359 GHPTVDAWQRLRFFE
+359 GHPTVEAWQRLRFFE

-392 NVQWCDEETRAFLAF
+392 NAQWCDEETGAFLTF
-407 CLGLLPAAPLL
+407 CFGLLPDAPLL
-418 VAGTLRDGDLDARVA
+418 VAATLRDGDPGAGVP
-433 AWTAQLRDDG
+433 AWTAPLRDDG
-443 KLTELPLRPF
+443 RLTELPLRPL

-458 AHLGEAVAGRP
+458 ARLGRAVAGRP
-469 LSASDRAVLHAA
+469 LSTSDRDLLHAA
-481 TGGFPLYV
+481 TGGYPLYV
-489 VEALRTNDSP
+489 VEALRAHDSP
-499 PSGRLTGVLRARL
+499 PAEGLAAVLRTRL
-512 EQPGPAAREVAG
+512 EQPGPAAREIAG
-524 LAAAAGRDFTL
+524 LAAAAGREVTL

-558 RRIVREFAGGYD
+558 RRLVREFGGSYD
-570 FAHDLLRE
+570 FTHDLLRE
-578 AAYQQVSPPRRWL
+578 TAYQQVSPPRRWL

-596 AQGME
+596 AQGLE
-601 LLHADDTDAVAAE
+601 LLHAGDTDAVAAQ

-645 AEAIRLLKAA
+645 AEAIRLLREA

-665 ANRDRAEL
+665 GNRDRDEL
-673 ELLEALAGPLN
+673 AVLEALAGPLN
-684 AHHGYSSPELQHV
+684 AHRGYSSPELQRT
-697 LERSLALAESSG
+697 LERSLQLAESLG
-709 SKEAALTALL
+709 DAEAALTALL

-729 RTAEAHEAAER
+729 RTVQAHEAAER
-740 ALALLAPG
+740 ALGLLAPG
-748 TSAEQDGSA
+748 TSAEQGGSA

-775 LRHFELGADR
+775 LRHFELGAER
-785 TRGASSWPIGTRP
+785 TRDASSWPIGTRP

-809 HWLLGHDEAAV
+809 HWLLGHEDAAV
-820 ASSAAAITLA
+820 ACGAEAIALA
-830 REIEQPYSLAIALAY
+830 RRIDHPYSLAIALAY
-845 AGITHQMRRDRRA
+845 AAITHQMRRDRPALVATVAELRA
-858 LWAAVTE
+858 
-865 LHELCDRYGFAYYRE
+865 LCDRYGFAYYRE

-887 WSRGGAAGL
+887 WARGDAAGL
-896 AAAQDGVAHLKAEGS
+896 AAAQEGVANLKAEGS

-922 AELAGPEAARAT
+922 AELSAPEAARAT

-947 RWWLPDVLRLRAA
+947 RWWLPEVLRQRAGY
-960 HDADPVPRLRAA
+960 DADPVPRLRTAV
-972 AELARVQ
+972 ELARAQ
-979 GSVALLRRAEADL
+979 GSIALRRRAEADL
-992 GAFGGPGG
+992 SVA
-1000 GAPGSGRSPGSRSVR
+1000 SPS
-1015 SAS
+1015 

>member
-9 EQVIADDETGAVLT
+9 EQVIADDATGTVLT

-41 AQPRRLI
+41 AQPRRLL

-76 GDPPSLAVTGRDLC
+76 GDLPSLAVTGQDLC

-103 FDLARRAA
+103 FDVARRAA
-111 LAAADPG
+111 LAAEDPG
-118 EVAAHGQAAFAA
+118 EAVTHAQAALAA

-158 CDLLCR
+158 CDLICR
-164 TPSGDPAV
+164 TPAGDPAA
-172 ALEAARRRIRL
+172 ALAAARRRIRL

-237 LARPDPEPRRAA
+237 LARPGPEVRRAA
-249 APGLVGRAAEVA
+249 ATGLVGRAAELA
-261 RLGERWRAAASGRAG
+261 RLGERWHAAAAGRAG
-276 VVLVRGDAGVGKTR
+276 IVLVRGDAGVGKTR
-290 LVAELAA
+290 LVTELAG
-297 LARAEGAVVAV
+297 LARAEGAVVAT
-308 GRCFGTAGRVAL
+308 GRCFGSAGGLPL
-320 APVAEWL
+320 APVADWL
-327 RTPAVQRAATSLD
+327 RTPAVQRAAAALD
-340 PVWRTE
+340 PGWRAE
-346 VDRLLPAARPTAA
+346 VDRLRPAARPAGD

-392 NVQWCDEETRAFLAF
+392 NAQWCDEETGAFLAF
-407 CLGLLPAAPLL
+407 CLGLMPDAPLL
-418 VAGTLRDGDLDARVA
+418 VAGTLRDGDLDPGVA
-433 AWTAQLRDDG
+433 AWTGRLRDDG

-458 AHLGEAVAGRP
+458 AELGEAVAGRP
-469 LSASDRAVLHAA
+469 LSASDRTLLHAA

-489 VEALRTNDSP
+489 VEALRTNASP
-499 PSGRLTGVLRARL
+499 PSGRLDGVLRARL

-546 DTVVDAVDELWR
+546 DTVVEAVDELWR
-558 RRIVREFAGGYD
+558 RRIVREVGGGYD
-570 FAHDLLRE
+570 FTHDLLRE

-596 AQGME
+596 AQGLE
-601 LLHADDTDAVAAE
+601 LLHAEDPDAVAAQ

-625 DRAVAH
+625 DRAVEH

-636 AVAAGTFAH
+636 AVAARTFAH
-645 AEAIRLLKAA
+645 AEAIRLLKEA
-655 LALVRARPAS
+655 LDLVRARPAS
-665 ANRDRAEL
+665 GNRDRAEL
-673 ELLEALAGPLN
+673 DVLEALAGPLN
-684 AHHGYSSPELQHV
+684 AHQGYSSLELQHV

-709 SKEAALTALL
+709 GKESALTALL

-729 RTAEAHEAAER
+729 RTAEAHQAAER
-740 ALALLAPG
+740 ALTLLVPG
-748 TSAEQDGSA
+748 TSAEQGGSA
-757 HFIVAGSSLSLG
+757 HFIVAGSSLTLG

-775 LRHFELGADR
+775 LRHFELGAER

-809 HWLLGHDEAAV
+809 HWLLGHDDAAV
-820 ASSAAAITLA
+820 ASSADAIALA
-830 REIEQPYSLAIALAY
+830 RRIEQPYSLAIALAY
-845 AGITHQMRRDRRA
+845 AGITHQMRRDRPA
-858 LWAAVTE
+858 LWAAVSE
-865 LHELCDRYGFAYYRE
+865 LHALCDRYGFAYYRE

-887 WSRGGAAGL
+887 WARGGAAGL
-896 AAAQDGVAHLKAEGS
+896 AAAQEGVANLKAEGS

-917 WLSLV
+917 WLTLV
-922 AELAGPEAARAT
+922 AELADPAAARAT

-947 RWWLPDVLRLRAA
+947 RWWLPEVLRLRAA

-979 GSVALLRRAEADL
+979 GSVALRRRAEADL
-992 GAFGGPGG
+992 
-1000 GAPGSGRSPGSRSVR
+1000 SVR
-1015 SAS
+1015 LPS

>member
-1 MLRVSLLG
+1 MLRVALLG
-9 EQVIADDETGAVLT
+9 EQVIADDESGAVLT

-36 VHAGL
+36 LHAGR
-41 AQPRRLI
+41 AQPRRLL

-76 GDPPSLAVTGRDLC
+76 GDPPPLTVTGQDLC
-90 WRDTPSSRVDVRE
+90 WRDSPSSRVDVRE
-103 FDLARRAA
+103 FAVAHRAA
-111 LAAADPG
+111 LAAGDPG
-118 EVAAHGQAAFAA
+118 EAVGHARAALAA
-130 YRGELLPGLADDWV
+130 YRGDLLPGLADDWV
-144 LAARAELDRQCVEL
+144 LAARAELERQCVEL
-158 CDLLCR
+158 CDLIGR
-164 TPSGDPAV
+164 TPSDDPAT
-172 ALEAARRRIRL
+172 ALAAARRRIAL

-198 ADAGDRAGAVS
+198 AEAGDRAGAVS

-237 LARPDPEPRRAA
+237 LARPDPEPRRPA
-249 APGLVGRAAEVA
+249 APGLVGRATELA
-261 RLGERWRAAASGRAG
+261 RLGELWRTAAAGRAG
-276 VVLVRGDAGVGKTR
+276 LVLVRGDAGVGKTR
-290 LVAELAA
+290 LVSELAA
-297 LARAEGAVVAV
+297 SARAEGAVVAA
-308 GRCFGTAGRVAL
+308 GRCFGTPGRLPL
-320 APVAEWL
+320 APVADWL
-327 RTPAVQRAATSLD
+327 RNPAVQKAAASLD
-340 PVWRTE
+340 PVWRAE
-346 VDRLLPAARPTAA
+346 VDRLLPAARTAGG
-359 GHPTVDAWQRLRFFE
+359 GHVAVEAWQRLRFFE

-392 NVQWCDEETRAFLAF
+392 NAQWCDQETGAFLTF
-407 CLGLLPAAPLL
+407 GLGLLPDAPLL
-418 VAGTLRDGDLDARVA
+418 VAATLRDGDSGPAGA

-443 KLTELPLRPF
+443 RLTELPLRPF

-458 AHLGEAVAGRP
+458 ARLGEAVAGRP
-469 LSASDRAVLHAA
+469 LSTSDRDLLHAA
-481 TGGFPLYV
+481 TGGYPLYV
-489 VEALRTNDSP
+489 VEALRAHDSP
-499 PSGRLTGVLRARL
+499 PAEGLAAVLRTRL
-512 EQPGPAAREVAG
+512 EQPGPAAREIAG
-524 LAAAAGRDFTL
+524 LAAAAGRDVTL

-558 RRIVREFAGGYD
+558 RRLVRESGGSYD
-570 FAHDLLRE
+570 FTHDLLRE
-578 AAYQQVSPPRRWL
+578 TAYQQVSPPRRWL

-596 AQGME
+596 AQGLE
-601 LLHADDTDAVAAE
+601 LLHAGDTDAVAAQ

-636 AVAAGTFAH
+636 AVAASTFAH
-645 AEAIRLLKAA
+645 AEAIRLLREA

-665 ANRDRAEL
+665 GNRDRDEL
-673 ELLEALAGPLN
+673 AVLEALAGPLN
-684 AHHGYSSPELQHV
+684 AHQGYSSPELQHT
-697 LERSLALAESSG
+697 LERSLALAESLG
-709 SKEAALTALL
+709 DEEAALTALL

-729 RTAEAHEAAER
+729 RTVQAHEAAER
-740 ALALLAPG
+740 ALALLTPG
-748 TSAEQDGSA
+748 TSAAQGGSA

-775 LRHFELGADR
+775 LRHFDLGAER

-809 HWLLGHDEAAV
+809 HWLLGHEDAAV
-820 ASSAAAITLA
+820 ACGAGAIALA
-830 REIEQPYSLAIALAY
+830 RRIDHPYSLAIALAY

-858 LWAAVTE
+858 LGTAVAE
-865 LHELCDRYGFAYYRE
+865 LTALCDRYGFAYYRE

-887 WSRGGAAGL
+887 WVRGGVAGL
-896 AAAQDGVAHLKAEGS
+896 AAAQEGVANLKAEGA

-922 AELAGPEAARAT
+922 AELSAPEAARAT

-947 RWWLPDVLRLRAA
+947 RWWLPEVLRLRAA

-972 AELARVQ
+972 ADLARAQ
-979 GSVALLRRAEADL
+979 GSTALRRRAEADL
-992 GAFGGPGG
+992 GA
-1000 GAPGSGRSPGSRSVR
+1000 V

>member
-9 EQVIADDETGAVLT
+9 EQVIADEETGTVLT

-41 AQPRRLI
+41 AQPRRRI

-76 GDPPSLAVTGRDLC
+76 GDPPSLDVTGRDLC

-103 FDLARRAA
+103 FDAARRAA
-111 LAAADPG
+111 LAAEDAG
-118 EVAAHGQAAFAA
+118 EVLGHARAALAL

-158 CDLLCR
+158 CDLICA
-164 TPSGDPAV
+164 TPSGDPAA
-172 ALEAARRRIRL
+172 ALAAARRRIRL

-209 TYHRCASVLERE
+209 TYHQCASVLERE
-221 LGVVPAEPTR
+221 LGVVPSEPTR

-237 LARPDPEPRRAA
+237 LARPEPEPRRAA
-249 APGLVGRAAEVA
+249 VLGLVVRAAVLA
-261 RLGERWRAAASGRAG
+261 RLVGLWRAAAAGRSGM
-276 VVLVRGDAGVGKTR
+276 VLVRGDAGVGKTR
-290 LVAELAA
+290 LVGELAA
-297 LARAEGAVVAV
+297 LARAEGAVVAA
-308 GRCFGTAGRVAL
+308 GRCFGTPGRLAP
-320 APVAEWL
+320 APVADRL
-327 RTPAVQRAATSLD
+327 RPPAVQRAAASLD
-340 PVWRTE
+340 PVWRAE
-346 VDRLLPAARPTAA
+346 VDRLLPATPPVAG

-392 NVQWCDEETRAFLAF
+392 NAQWCDEETSAFVTF
-407 CLGLLPAAPLL
+407 CLGLLPKAPLL
-418 VAGTLRDGDLDARVA
+418 VAGTLRDGDLDARVES
-433 AWTAQLRDDG
+433 WTAQLRDDG
-443 KLTELPLRPF
+443 RLAELPLRPF

-469 LSASDRAVLHAA
+469 LSESDRTVLYAA

-489 VEALRTNDSP
+489 VEALRTSASP
-499 PSGRLTGVLRARL
+499 PSGRLAGVLRARL
-512 EQPGPAAREVAG
+512 EQPGAAAREVAG

-558 RRIVREFAGGYD
+558 RRIVREFGGSYD
-570 FAHDLLRE
+570 FTHDLLRE

-596 AQGME
+596 AQGLE
-601 LLHADDTDAVAAE
+601 LLHAEDTDAVAAQ

-625 DRAVAH
+625 DRAVSH

-636 AVAAGTFAH
+636 SVAARTFAH
-645 AEAIRLLKAA
+645 AEAIRLLNEA

-665 ANRDRAEL
+665 GNRDRDEL
-673 ELLEALAGPLN
+673 AVLEALAGPLN
-684 AHHGYSSPELQHV
+684 AHQGYSSPELQRV
-697 LERSLALAESSG
+697 LERSLALAESLG
-709 SKEAALTALL
+709 SKESALTALL

-729 RTAEAHEAAER
+729 KTVQAHEAAER
-740 ALALLAPG
+740 SLTLIAPG
-748 TSAEQDGSA
+748 TSAEQSGSA

-769 HDPAEA
+769 HPGEA
-775 LRHFELGADR
+775 LRHFELGAER
-785 TRGASSWPIGTRP
+785 TRGASTWPIGTRP
-798 DVHGPAWAAHA
+798 DIHGPAWAAHA
-809 HWLLGHDEAAV
+809 HWLLGHDDEAV
-820 ASSAAAITLA
+820 ASSDRAIALA
-830 REIEQPYSLAIALAY
+830 RRIDHPYSLTIALAY

-858 LWAAVTE
+858 LWAAVSE
-865 LHELCDRYGFAYYRE
+865 LHALCDRFGFAYYRE

-896 AAAQDGVAHLKAEGS
+896 AAAQEGVANLKAAGS

-917 WLSLV
+917 WLTLV
-922 AELAGPEAARAT
+922 ADLSAPEAARAT
-934 LDAALAAGEARDD
+934 LDAALAAAEARDD
-947 RWWLPDVLRLRAA
+947 RWWLPEVLRLRAA
-960 HDADPVPRLRAA
+960 FDADRVRRLRAA
-972 AELARVQ
+972 AGLARAQ
-979 GSVALLRRAEADL
+979 GSVALLWRAEADL
-992 GAFGGPGG
+992 GVRPAAGG
-1000 GAPGSGRSPGSRSVR
+1000 R
-1015 SAS
+1015 